1 MENYTTS
8 NNQITTTIAE
18 EINTNTNFQPMNLF
32 SSSTTLDQ
40 QQCYFQSPHIQN
52 PQFSGQ
58 YFAAYPPLY
67 PFQFDDQ
74 NGVEIGAAARPN
86 GLTKQRG
93 FMDPQKTKIARIKRK
108 LARIKAINSQRN
120 ASSSSV
126 SSSSNQSDSRRSSLS
141 MSVAHNRDLYNFF
154 TPDNKVGL
162 CQIFNLRSLIISVF
176 VLLLFYVF
184 NKVSFI
190 LQRLRVLLKKQL
202 KNSDVGNLGRIVLP
216 KREVEENLP
225 SLSDKEGIK
234 IVMRDVYSDQ
244 VWTLKFKYWC
254 NNRSRM
260 YVLEN
265 TGDFV
270 KQNRLES
277 GDSLTLY
284 EDESMNFYFSIEKV
298 EKPAANQPSNN
309 IQTSSYNILNT
320 VPPSPPPLMNQAR
333 DELEEASLALLIQEL
348 NQKEQK
354 EEANYNFITSSSSA
368 PPIMDYEE
376 TNDGPC
382 STTPAHSRSTHD
394 QDLGNHHPHLV
405 QPPGHVD
412 EYNNST
418 TDHDC
423 YGGLEMLPDVNKY
436 YHFSL

>member
-1 MENYTTS
+1 
-8 NNQITTTIAE
+8 
-18 EINTNTNFQPMNLF
+18 MNLF
-32 SSSTTLDQ
+32 SSSTTLDPQ
-40 QQCYFQSPHIQN
+40 HCYFQSPHFQN

-58 YFAAYPPLY
+58 YFSAYPPLY
-67 PFQFDDQ
+67 PFQFGDQ

-126 SSSSNQSDSRRSSLS
+126 SSSSNQTDSRRSSLS

-154 TPDNKVGL
+154 SPDNKVGL

-184 NKVSFI
+184 SKVSFV

-270 KQNRLES
+270 KQNGLES
-277 GDSLTLY
+277 GDSLTFY

-333 DELEEASLALLIQEL
+333 DELEEASLALLIQQL
-348 NQKEQK
+348 NRKEQE
-354 EEANYNFITSSSSA
+354 EEANYNFIISSSLA
-368 PPIMDYEE
+368 PQIMDYEE
-376 TNDGPC
+376 ANNGPC
-382 STTPAHSRSTHD
+382 STTIHNISTHD

-412 EYNNST
+412 EYNNT
-418 TDHDC
+418 ADHDC
-423 YGGLEMLPDVNKY
+423 YGGLDMLPDVNKY

>member
-18 EINTNTNFQPMNLF
+18 DINTNTTNTSTDFQSMNLF
-32 SSSTTLDQ
+32 SPSTTLDP

-52 PQFSGQ
+52 PQFPGQ
-58 YFAAYPPLY
+58 YFAAYLPIY
-67 PFQFDDQ
+67 PFQFGDQ
-74 NGVEIGAAARPN
+74 NGVEIGATAAAAGPN
-86 GLTKQRG
+86 GLTTKVQQRG
-93 FMDPQKTKIARIKRK
+93 CMDPQKTKIARIKRK
-108 LARIKAINSQRN
+108 IARIRAINSQRN
-120 ASSSSV
+120 ASSSV

-154 TPDNKVGL
+154 TPDNK
-162 CQIFNLRSLIISVF
+162 
-176 VLLLFYVF
+176 
-184 NKVSFI
+184 
-190 LQRLRVLLKKQL
+190 RLRVLLKKQL

-234 IVMRDVYSDQ
+234 IVMSDIYSDQ
-244 VWTLKFKYWC
+244 VWTLKFKYWS

-270 KQNRLES
+270 KQNGLES
-277 GDSLTLY
+277 GDSLALY
-284 EDESMNFYFSIEKV
+284 EDESMNLYFSIEKV
-298 EKPAANQPSNN
+298 GKPAANQPSNN
-309 IQTSSYNILNT
+309 IQISYNILNT
-320 VPPSPPPLMNQAR
+320 VPPSPPSLMNEAR
-333 DELEEASLALLIQEL
+333 DELEEASLALLIQQL
-348 NQKEQK
+348 NQKEQE
-354 EEANYNFITSSSSA
+354 EEANYNFITSSSSSAAAAAA

-376 TNDGPC
+376 ANDVGPC
-382 STTPAHSRSTHD
+382 STTTHNISTHD
-394 QDLGNHHPHLV
+394 QDLGNQYHPHLV
-405 QPPGHVD
+405 QPQVD
-412 EYNNST
+412 EYNNT

-436 YHFSL
+436 YNFSL

>member
-8 NNQITTTIAE
+8 NNQVTTTIAE
-18 EINTNTNFQPMNLF
+18 EINTKTNFQPMNLF
-32 SSSTTLDQ
+32 SSSTTLDPQ
-40 QQCYFQSPHIQN
+40 YCYFQSPHIQN

-58 YFAAYPPLY
+58 YFSAYPPLY
-67 PFQFDDQ
+67 PFQFGDQ

-126 SSSSNQSDSRRSSLS
+126 SSSSNQTDSRRSSLS

-154 TPDNKVGL
+154 SPDNK
-162 CQIFNLRSLIISVF
+162 
-176 VLLLFYVF
+176 
-184 NKVSFI
+184 
-190 LQRLRVLLKKQL
+190 RLRVLLKKQL

-270 KQNRLES
+270 KQNGLES
-277 GDSLTLY
+277 GDSLTFY

-333 DELEEASLALLIQEL
+333 DELEEASLALLIQQL
-348 NQKEQK
+348 NHKEQE
-354 EEANYNFITSSSSA
+354 EEANYNFITSSSLA
-368 PPIMDYEE
+368 PQIMDYEE
-376 TNDGPC
+376 ANNGPC
-382 STTPAHSRSTHD
+382 STTIHNISTHD
-394 QDLGNHHPHLV
+394 QDLGNHHPRLV
-405 QPPGHVD
+405 QPLGHED
-412 EYNNST
+412 EYNNT
-418 TDHDC
+418 ADHDC
-423 YGGLEMLPDVNKY
+423 YGGLDMLPDVNKY

>member
-18 EINTNTNFQPMNLF
+18 DINTNTNFQPMNLF
-32 SSSTTLDQ
+32 SSSTTLDPQ
-40 QQCYFQSPHIQN
+40 QYYFQSPHIQN

-58 YFAAYPPLY
+58 YFAADPPLY
-67 PFQFDDQ
+67 PFQFGDQ
-74 NGVEIGAAARPN
+74 NGVEIGAAAGLN
-86 GLTKQRG
+86 GLTTKVQQRG

-108 LARIKAINSQRN
+108 LARMKAIYSQRN
-120 ASSSSV
+120 ASSSV

-154 TPDNKVGL
+154 TPVNK
-162 CQIFNLRSLIISVF
+162 
-176 VLLLFYVF
+176 
-184 NKVSFI
+184 
-190 LQRLRVLLKKQL
+190 RLRVLLKKQL

-244 VWTLKFKYWC
+244 LWTLKFKYWC

-270 KQNRLES
+270 KQNGLEY

-309 IQTSSYNILNT
+309 SQTSYNNLNT
-320 VPPSPPPLMNQAR
+320 VVPPPPPLMNQAR
-333 DELEEASLALLIQEL
+333 DELEEASLALLIQQL
-348 NQKEQK
+348 NQKEQE
-354 EEANYNFITSSSSA
+354 EEANYNFITSSSSSA

-382 STTPAHSRSTHD
+382 STTTHNISTHD
-394 QDLGNHHPHLV
+394 QDFGNHHPHLV
-405 QPPGHVD
+405 QPPAASLKHGHVH
-412 EYNNST
+412 EYNNT
-418 TDHDC
+418 TDQDC
-423 YGGLEMLPDVNKY
+423 YGGLDVLPDVNKY
-436 YHFSL
+436 YNFSL

>member
-18 EINTNTNFQPMNLF
+18 DINTNTSFQPMNLF
-32 SSSTTLDQ
+32 SSSTTLDPH
-40 QQCYFQSPHIQN
+40 QCYFQSPHIQN
-52 PQFSGQ
+52 TQFSGQ
-58 YFAAYPPLY
+58 YFAAYYPLY
-67 PFQFDDQ
+67 TFQFGQ
-74 NGVEIGAAARPN
+74 NGVEIGDAAAAGPN
-86 GLTKQRG
+86 RVTTKVQQRG

-120 ASSSSV
+120 ASSSV
-126 SSSSNQSDSRRSSLS
+126 SSSNQSDSRRSSLS
-141 MSVAHNRDLYNFF
+141 ISAPHNRDLYNFF
-154 TPDNKVGL
+154 TPDK
-162 CQIFNLRSLIISVF
+162 
-176 VLLLFYVF
+176 
-184 NKVSFI
+184 K
-190 LQRLRVLLKKQL
+190 RLRVMLKKQL

-234 IVMRDVYSDQ
+234 IVMRDIYSDQ

-270 KQNRLES
+270 KQNGLES

-284 EDESMNFYFSIEKV
+284 EDKSMNFYFSIEKV

-309 IQTSSYNILNT
+309 IQTSYNILNT
-320 VPPSPPPLMNQAR
+320 VPPPPPPLMNQAR
-333 DELEEASLALLIQEL
+333 DELEEASLALLIQQL
-348 NQKEQK
+348 NQNEQA
-354 EEANYNFITSSSSA
+354 EEADYNFITSSSSA

-376 TNDGPC
+376 TNDGPF
-382 STTPAHSRSTHD
+382 STATHHIGTHD

-405 QPPGHVD
+405 QPPAASLKHGHVD
-412 EYNNST
+412 EYNNT

-423 YGGLEMLPDVNKY
+423 YGGLDMLPDANKY
-436 YHFSL
+436 YNFSL